1 MQTSLITSQIS
12 NHWFTGVS
20 VLVLASALAACGGGG
35 DTTPMAAATPGVQA
49 CGGKTSAKVGK
60 TLNLSTR
67 GHGVSGA
74 ATVVDDCTI
83 QLNNFNYDGGGL
95 PDVYVWGAKGGD
107 YGSGFRIGSNLFGTP
122 RANATVLVTLQAGDI
137 DKLDGISIWCEGARV
152 SFGDGVF
159 N

>member
-1 MQTSLITSQIS
+1 MQTSIFL
-12 NHWFTGVS
+12 NHWFSSTSALVLVS
-20 VLVLASALAACGGGG
+20 VLAACGGGG
-35 DTTPMAAATPGVQA
+35 DTTPIDATNPILRA

-67 GHGVSGA
+67 GHGVSGT

-83 QLNNFNYDGGGL
+83 QLSNFNYDGGGL
-95 PDVYVWGAKGGD
+95 QDVYVWGAKGGN

-122 RANATVLVTLQAGDI
+122 RANATVLVSLQAGDI

-152 SFGDGVF
+152 SFGDGLF

>member
-1 MQTSLITSQIS
+1 MQTSLISKRGFLGAS
-12 NHWFTGVS
+12 AF
-20 VLVLASALAACGGGG
+20 VLATALAGCGGGG
-35 DTTPMAAATPGVQA
+35 DATTPVVTNTPNVTA

-60 TLNLSTR
+60 SLNLSTL
-67 GHGVSGA
+67 GHNVSGK

-83 QLNNFNYDGGGL
+83 QLTNFNYDGGGL
-95 PDVYVWGAKGGD
+95 PDVYVWGAKGGN
-107 YGSGFRIGSNLFGTP
+107 YGNGFRIGSNLFGTP
-122 RANATVLVTLQAGDI
+122 RSNATVLVSLQAGDI